1 MIRFVTVRKRAEAL
15 GASGGGTDHFWL
27 MIVNSIALLVLVP
40 LFVFTFGSLLGRPH
54 EEVVATLGRPFPALV
69 IGLTLLVGLYHFR
82 QGAQVV
88 IEDYVQGLARR
99 LLIAAM
105 VIATYGVLAVGLFAV
120 ARLAF

>member
-1 MIRFVTVRKRAEAL
+1 MTRFVTARKRAEAL

-27 MIVNSIALLVLVP
+27 MIVNSIALVVLVP
-40 LFVFTFGSLLGRPH
+40 LFVFTFGSILGRPY
-54 EEVVATLGRPFPALV
+54 EEVVVALSRPFPALV

-88 IEDYVQGLARR
+88 LEDYAHGLPRK
-99 LLIAAM
+99 LM
-105 VIATYGVLAVGLFAV
+105 VIAMVVATYAVLAVGLFAV